1 MLIKGQ
7 YKNMNQTNINQE
19 IIKKSNVSILLLAI
33 MEMRGTKNRDISW

>member
-19 IIKKSNVSILLLAI
+19 IIKKAMSPYYY
-33 MEMRGTKNRDISW
+33 